1 MPAARNIQFDF
12 VTYPQNESAW
22 ILHTPS
28 LIWDH
33 QLSFKISGRTVDL
46 QRHDERN
53 GMVAAVNAKSP
64 VDLNLRVTLRR
75 ERSRHLGWGESGIG
89 ILLALQNVGVHPPIA
104 LAVAA
109 LPAFD
114 VNYDQSGRN
123 PVCRI
128 EVNHPTLEGEG
139 SMHRVEHVCEREF
152 DLGIR
157 GIQCERHLLCP
168 QGARTTHD
176 AENRHEDR

>member
-1 MPAARNIQFDF
+1 
-12 VTYPQNESAW
+12 
-22 ILHTPS
+22 
-28 LIWDH
+28 
-33 QLSFKISGRTVDL
+33 
-46 QRHDERN
+46 
-53 GMVAAVNAKSP
+53 MVAAVNAKSP

-75 ERSRHLGWGESGIG
+75 EMSGHFGWRERGIG
-89 ILLALQNVGVHPPIA
+89 ILFALQDVRVHPAVA

-123 PVCRI
+123 PGRRI
-128 EVNHPTLEGEG
+128 EVNHSALQGEG
-139 SMHRVEHVCEREF
+139 SMHRVQHVGEREF
-152 DLGIR
+152 DFGIR
-157 GIQCERHLLCP
+157 LIQCERHLLCP